1 MKTKHTA
8 HLRHRFASTR
18 RISMSVIRNL
28 RILIGSSS
36 IIALAL
42 VVVFATANSSTRG
55 ESAHAAGLTRRA
67 FMRVTPQGII
77 QSTDIGSSKTPSV
90 AAKPAE
96 RRALAPLGNT
106 LWHYD
111 DPTAIAD
118 GVSIDANNVWG
129 AWLLSGA
136 RLTMHAITGN
146 GTPAWSFSSFGSGN
160 SGVAAAKVTT
170 FGSTAS
176 GPAATAHRTGRSHIQ
191 STIRIFQPVPGRSPR
206 RATDRLLRLLS
217 AIL

>member
-8 HLRHRFASTR
+8 QSA
-18 RISMSVIRNL
+18 IRNL

-36 IIALAL
+36 IIALAF
-42 VVVFATANSSTRG
+42 VAVFATANSSTRG

-77 QSTDIGSSKTPSV
+77 QSTDVGSSKAPSV

-96 RRALAPLGNT
+96 RCALAPLGNT

-111 DPTAIAD
+111 DQTAIAD
-118 GVSIDANNVWG
+118 GVSIDGNTVWG

-136 RLTMHAITGN
+136 RLTIHAITGN

-160 SGVAAAKVTT
+160 SGGAAAPA
-170 FGSTAS
+170 GS
-176 GPAATAHRTGRSHIQ
+176 HLRRS
-191 STIRIFQPVPGRSPR
+191 
-206 RATDRLLRLLS
+206 
-217 AIL
+217 